1 MSTEQNK
8 QLVERML
15 TVIGGD
21 NAAGIENIFAL
32 NWVNHDPSLPPM
44 QGREGARQLVSLF
57 ASAFSSMYIHI
68 EDAVS
73 EGDKVACRFRFG
85 GVNTG
90 SFMGMPATGKKV
102 EVTATG
108 IFRIADGQLTDN
120 WVNLD
125 ALGMMQQLGAIP
137 MPGR

>member
-15 TVIGGD
+15 NLICSND
-21 NAAGIENIFAL
+21 AAGLEHIVAP

-44 QGREGARQLVSLF
+44 QGREGARQLVGLF
-57 ASAFSSMYIHI
+57 GSAFTSMYFQI

-90 SFMGMPATGKKV
+90 SFMGAPATGKKV

-108 IFRIADGQLTDN
+108 MFRIANGQLTDN

-125 ALGMMQQLGAIP
+125 ALGMMQQLGMVP
-137 MPGR
+137 TP

>member
-15 TVIGGD
+15 NVIGAG
-21 NAAGIENIFAL
+21 NAAGIENIVAP

-137 MPGR
+137 MPGG